1 MIESAIKTAVERITG
16 LDTYPLLLPDTM
28 QEGATFQRISDPQ
41 VGDGL
46 RRTGLSEVR
55 IQISL
60 YVVDVSSSLSEL
72 EQTVATADNALGQR
86 IDSINVS
93 MDGMTGGVKNS
104 AIAII
109 QEQLWLRWP
118 RVNRCRL
125 QSPVTAHSWTALMR

>member
-16 LDTYPLLLPDTM
+16 LDTYPLLLPDTV

-60 YVVDVSSSLSEL
+60 YVVDRYTSLLQFDGALWAVWKEIVHGQL
-72 EQTVATADNALGQR
+72 EGQPVQYVERGGIQQGKTTLPNNRIQFRLVRDFIFTVP
-86 IDSINVS
+86 
-93 MDGMTGGVKNS
+93 
-104 AIAII
+104 
-109 QEQLWLRWP
+109 E
-118 RVNRCRL
+118 
-125 QSPVTAHSWTALMR
+125 

>member
-16 LDTYPLLLPDTM
+16 LDTYPLLLPDTV

-60 YVVDVSSSLSEL
+60 YVVDRYTSLLQFDGALWTEWKEIVHGQL
-72 EQTVATADNALGQR
+72 EGQPVQYVERGGIQQGKTTFPNNRIQYRLVRDFIFTVP
-86 IDSINVS
+86 
-93 MDGMTGGVKNS
+93 
-104 AIAII
+104 
-109 QEQLWLRWP
+109 E
-118 RVNRCRL
+118 
-125 QSPVTAHSWTALMR
+125 

>member
-16 LDTYPLLLPDTM
+16 LDTYPLLLPDTV

-60 YVVDVSSSLSEL
+60 YVVDRYTSLLQFDGALWAEWKEIIHGQL
-72 EQTVATADNALGQR
+72 EGQPVQYVERGGIQQGKTTLPNNRIQYRLVRDFIFTVP
-86 IDSINVS
+86 
-93 MDGMTGGVKNS
+93 
-104 AIAII
+104 
-109 QEQLWLRWP
+109 E
-118 RVNRCRL
+118 
-125 QSPVTAHSWTALMR
+125 

>member
-16 LDTYPLLLPDTM
+16 LDTYPLLLPDTV

-60 YVVDVSSSLSEL
+60 YVVDRYTLLLQFDGALWAEWKEIVHGQL
-72 EQTVATADNALGQR
+72 EGQPVQYVERGGIQQGKTKLPNNRIQYRLVRDFIFTVP
-86 IDSINVS
+86 
-93 MDGMTGGVKNS
+93 
-104 AIAII
+104 
-109 QEQLWLRWP
+109 E
-118 RVNRCRL
+118 
-125 QSPVTAHSWTALMR
+125 

>member
-16 LDTYPLLLPDTM
+16 LDTYPLLLPDTV

-60 YVVDVSSSLSEL
+60 YVVDRYTSLLQFDGALWAEWQEIVHGQL
-72 EQTVATADNALGQR
+72 EGQPVQYVERGGIQQGKTTLPNNRIQYRLVRDFIFTVP
-86 IDSINVS
+86 
-93 MDGMTGGVKNS
+93 
-104 AIAII
+104 
-109 QEQLWLRWP
+109 E
-118 RVNRCRL
+118 
-125 QSPVTAHSWTALMR
+125 

>member
-16 LDTYPLLLPDTM
+16 LDTYPLLLPDAV

-60 YVVDVSSSLSEL
+60 YVVDLYTSLLQFDGALWAEWKEIVHGQL
-72 EQTVATADNALGQR
+72 EGHPVQYVERGGIQQGKTTLPNNRIQYRLVRDFIFTVP
-86 IDSINVS
+86 
-93 MDGMTGGVKNS
+93 
-104 AIAII
+104 
-109 QEQLWLRWP
+109 E
-118 RVNRCRL
+118 
-125 QSPVTAHSWTALMR
+125 

>member
-16 LDTYPLLLPDTM
+16 LDTYPMLLPDTV

-60 YVVDVSSSLSEL
+60 YVVDRYTSLL
-72 EQTVATADNALGQR
+72 QFDGALW
-86 IDSINVS
+86 
-93 MDGMTGGVKNS
+93 
-104 AIAII
+104 A
-109 QEQLWLRWP
+109 E
-118 RVNRCRL
+118 
-125 QSPVTAHSWTALMR
+125 

>member
-16 LDTYPLLLPDTM
+16 LDTYPLLLPDTV

-60 YVVDVSSSLSEL
+60 YVVDRYTSLLQFDGALWAVWKEIVHGQL
-72 EQTVATADNALGQR
+72 EGQPVQYVERGGIQQGKTTLPNNRIQYRLVRDFIFTVP
-86 IDSINVS
+86 
-93 MDGMTGGVKNS
+93 
-104 AIAII
+104 
-109 QEQLWLRWP
+109 E
-118 RVNRCRL
+118 
-125 QSPVTAHSWTALMR
+125 